1 MEVETILFVTATVV
15 LLLLTTVLTMP
26 KGAGGTSSLA
36 EPGLDVIGDVHGQ
49 AGKLERLLARMGYRE
64 RAGGWSH
71 PTRRAVFVGDLV
83 DGQGERQVDTVR
95 IARAMVDSGAA
106 LIVAGNHEFNAV
118 AWHLGERDYSDKNR
132 RQHERFLAE
141 VEEGSVLHGELVGW
155 FKGLPLWLEVSPG
168 EYGVASE
175 RGLRVVHA
183 CWDPRAQ
190 RTLRDSFGEVPR
202 MSEALVTA
210 ASVDGSDAWEAV
222 EHLLK
227 GPELPVDP
235 PYLDKGGH
243 ERDQARFRWWD
254 GAATT
259 LDRAVQLPGGTT
271 TADGEPYPEL
281 PATSIDPPVSLYSG
295 DEPPVVHG
303 HYWLTG
309 DIRSTGPTT
318 ACVDYSAG
326 RGGKLVAYRWS
337 GESEFDDANFVASE

>member
-1 MEVETILFVTATVV
+1 MELEPILFVIAAAA
-15 LLLLTTVLTMP
+15 LLLLATVLTMP
-26 KGAGGTSSLA
+26 KGAGATSSVA

-95 IARAMVDSGAA
+95 IVRAMVDSGAA

-118 AWHLGERDYSDKNR
+118 AWHLGERKHSDKNR
-132 RQHERFLAE
+132 RQHGRFLAE
-141 VEEGSVLHGELVGW
+141 VAEGSALHDELVGW
-155 FKGLPLWLEVSPG
+155 FKGLCLWLEVAPG

-190 RTLRDSFGEVPR
+190 RTLRDSFGDVPR
-202 MSEALVTA
+202 MSEALVEA

-235 PYLDKGGH
+235 PYLDTGGQ

-259 LDRAVQLPGGTT
+259 LDRAVQLPGGTK
-271 TADGEPYPEL
+271 TAAGDPYPEV
-281 PATSIDPPVSLYSG
+281 PAEPIDPPVPPYSD
-295 DEPPVVHG
+295 DEPPVLYG
-303 HYWLTG
+303 HYWMTG
-309 DIRSTGPTT
+309 EPSRTGRRT

-326 RGGKLVAYRWS
+326 KGGTLVAYRWS

>member
-1 MEVETILFVTATVV
+1 MEVETIHFVIATVV

-118 AWHLGERDYSDKNR
+118 AWHLGEREHSDKNR
-132 RQHERFLAE
+132 RQHERFLTE
-141 VEEGSVLHGELVGW
+141 VEEGSALHVELVGW

-243 ERDQARFRWWD
+243 ERDQAWISDPNCHLAEQRIV
-254 GAATT
+254 GSTT
-259 LDRAVQLPGGTT
+259 EPRLRRSSAEVRRDRAWSPRLTH
-271 TADGEPYPEL
+271 
-281 PATSIDPPVSLYSG
+281 PPVE
-295 DEPPVVHG
+295 DATEHG
-303 HYWLTG
+303 GSERVPRVPRT
-309 DIRSTGPTT
+309 I
-318 ACVDYSAG
+318 AG
-326 RGGKLVAYRWS
+326 RPFSWN
-337 GESEFDDANFVASE
+337 DDAAVRRAGPPRGQQRPDW